1 MDSEWPLREFVK
13 FAPKIFASRGFDGAL
28 SKIRFRSKYH
38 TRPLQDAMKSIFREK
53 SMWGGLVG
61 KSTSPNTKVALVSID
76 NKTQKPVVLSNY
88 NRRGDYSSFY
98 EFERP
103 SRPEQELKIWEQLL
117 WLPRQF
123 QPSLSHS
130 LARSAIIS
138 RVHCLTIVLRILLF
152 PNLSLSGK
160 NLTFNSLTSFFHLE
174 QGGMN
179 DTIRCRSKLAT
190 LYIECRL
197 K

>member
-103 SRPEQELKIWEQLL
+103 SRPEQELKIWEAAVATSAIPTFFKPFSGSQ
-117 WLPRQF
+117 RDYISG
-123 QPSLSHS
+123 SLSHNCPAHIALS
-130 LARSAIIS
+130 ESKLIWQELDIQQPD
-138 RVHCLTIVLRILLF
+138 VF
-152 PNLSLSGK
+152 LSLGTGRYERY
-160 NLTFNSLTSFFHLE
+160 N
-174 QGGMN
+174 
-179 DTIRCRSKLAT
+179 T
-190 LYIECRL
+190 LQE
-197 K
+197 